1 MSFRSLATILSTLVV
16 IKLMCMVNMGNS
28 ASSRTT
34 RDETF
39 YNDNNISDVSISC
52 IKAHLKSGR
61 PAKEF
66 RILETEEP
74 TCDDTITEAH
84 RTCNKEKNRYVNIL
98 PCDSTRVRLAPI
110 AGVDGS
116 DYINA
121 NFIDG
126 DGTER
131 AYIATQGPL
140 MHTRGDFWRMVWEN
154 NSSIVVMLG
163 KEKENDRVKVDR
175 YWPEEGEPPL
185 HFHNIRVTLKQ
196 KQYDANQSIAVRT
209 LELSYFPSSSHPSS
223 NDQIGQAQYAQYT
236 HPQAQTRKVLHYQYE
251 GWPDHGVP
259 PSAAP
264 IRELVRTIEKEK
276 EGAQHLPTPQPS
288 PMVVHCSAGVGR
300 TGTFVTI
307 HMTLL
312 RLFHELRE
320 NGIDPFKLPL
330 QSSSNSFHSKQNNSN
345 NTPQLP
351 LTLTSKFN
359 LYNTVLKLRR
369 QRPGM
374 VQQQEQYVFC
384 YEAVAEEAEHM
395 GLIPAS
401 PVLPRPRMLSVST
414 SSLPSP
420 SSSSSNLRTSSSSYV
435 ASPTSIPPSPTFLD
449 SSGYTSN
456 FLNSSMNS
464 LPSPPSSPYLRK
476 SQDLTPLPSPFL
488 RASQDTT
495 PLPSPFLHTSQD
507 STPLPSPF
515 LRASQDSTTSL
526 PSPFLHP
533 TSLDR
538 DLFPPEPRSPLY
550 HDPCDPHT
558 QFPTLNTHPHPHECA
573 TPVDCR
579 K

>member
-1 MSFRSLATILSTLVV
+1 
-16 IKLMCMVNMGNS
+16 MGNS
-28 ASSRTT
+28 GSTRAT

-39 YNDNNISDVSISC
+39 YNDNNIADVSIAC

-74 TCDDTITEAH
+74 TCDDTLTEAQ

-110 AGVDGS
+110 AGIDGS

-126 DGTER
+126 DGTDR

-140 MHTRGDFWRMVWEN
+140 MHTRSDFWRMVWEN
-154 NSSIVVMLG
+154 NSTIVVMLG

-175 YWPEEGEPPL
+175 YWPDEGEPPL
-185 HFHNIRVTLKQ
+185 LLHNIQVTLKD
-196 KQYDANQSIAVRT
+196 KVYDADLSIAVRR
-209 LELSYFPSSSHPSS
+209 LELSYHPTEPDKPIQSR
-223 NDQIGQAQYAQYT
+223 QVI
-236 HPQAQTRKVLHYQYE
+236 HYQYE

-259 PSAAP
+259 SSAAP
-264 IRELVRTIEKEK
+264 IRQLVRIIEQER
-276 EGAQHLPTPQPS
+276 ANNAIQQPS

-312 RLFHELRE
+312 RLFHELRDSG
-320 NGIDPFKLPL
+320 NNPFQNLN
-330 QSSSNSFHSKQNNSN
+330 SSTNSLHGKQNNNNN
-345 NTPQLP
+345 NTITAPI
-351 LTLTSKFN
+351 TARFN

-384 YEAVAEEAEHM
+384 YEAVAEEAENM

-401 PVLPRPRMLSVST
+401 PALPRARMLSIST

-420 SSSSSNLRTSSSSYV
+420 SPNSSTSNLRTSSSSYV
-435 ASPTSIPPSPTFLD
+435 SSPTSVPPSPTFLE
-449 SSGYTSN
+449 SPAHHN
-456 FLNSSMNS
+456 FLNSSTS
-464 LPSPPSSPYLRK
+464 SIPSPPASPYLHAA
-476 SQDLTPLPSPFL
+476 SLDTHTPSLFDHAPS
-488 RASQDTT
+488 
-495 PLPSPFLHTSQD
+495 HTS
-507 STPLPSPF
+507 S
-515 LRASQDSTTSL
+515 
-526 PSPFLHP
+526 
-533 TSLDR
+533 
-538 DLFPPEPRSPLY
+538 LFPTHEYEPRSPLY
-550 HDPCDPHT
+550 DPHT
-558 QFPTLNTHPHPHECA
+558 SHTPPLFPTHECA
-573 TPVDCR
+573 TPVDCH
-579 K
+579 KSN